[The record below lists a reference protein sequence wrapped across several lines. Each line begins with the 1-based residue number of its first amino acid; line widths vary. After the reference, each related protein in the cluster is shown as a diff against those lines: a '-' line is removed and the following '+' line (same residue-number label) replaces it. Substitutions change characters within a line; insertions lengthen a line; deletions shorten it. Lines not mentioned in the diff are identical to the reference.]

1 MIPAMDGS
9 SQRRTP
15 HSRAIRVERVAIDQ
29 IIDLRHQVLRQG
41 LPREEAIFDGDRKPD
56 ALHVGAFDG
65 DRLVGCVT
73 LHASR
78 WEEQPAWQLRG
89 MAVAS
94 GYQKSGVGRALLK
107 SVDDYIV
114 EQPAQLL
121 WCNARLPAA
130 PFYQKHGWKIVS
142 EVFEIPTAGPHVRMV
157 KNCGFRIAD
166 C

>member
-1 MIPAMDGS
+1 MSGS
-9 SQRRTP
+9 THQETAQR
-15 HSRAIRVERVAIDQ
+15 SAVRVESVAVDQ
-29 IIDLRHQVLRQG
+29 IIDLRHEVLRQG
-41 LPREEAIFDGDRKPD
+41 LPREEAIFEGDRKPD

-65 DRLVGCVT
+65 DRIVGCVT

-107 SVDDYIV
+107 SVDEFV
-114 EQPAQLL
+114 AKQPTRML
-121 WCNARLPAA
+121 WCNARTPAA
-130 PFYQKHGWKIVS
+130 PFYEKHGWKIVS
-142 EVFEIPTAGPHVRMV
+142 KVFEIPTAGPHVKMM

-166 C
+166 